1 MISSIMKNRK
11 KLQEKK
17 VDTAEINDTEVEM
30 AEPEMIAPKP
40 ETKPDFASRRCN

>member
-11 KLQEKK
+11 KLQGEK

-40 ETKPDFASRRCN
+40 ETKT